1 MKLHFLLLGLLLPP
15 VISRATSFHIAP
27 MSEFVQSSPNIV
39 RGIVRSIRPEEGTDT
54 EGNRVIRTY
63 AEVEIT
69 EVLKGRIQEKRI
81 LIRKAGGSTN
91 GMTVEVAG
99 APEFHENEDT
109 VLFLGDLLEDRS
121 YEIEGLE
128 LGKFEIEKKNG
139 KELLSG
145 GLLAYSEGSA
155 EGAQGPGI
163 EANRKDWSIG
173 DLKKLAASPEPPPA
187 AGATEPRPG
196 AASPASPGSAGSV
209 LPEAPVASPEESTK
223 KPDETGQKPEESP
236 SRTSVILF
244 GLGIGIALAMLFRSK
259 K

>member
-1 MKLHFLLLGLLLPP
+1 MKLHFLLLGLLLTPA
-15 VISRATSFHIAP
+15 ISRATSFHIAP

-81 LIRKAGGSTN
+81 LIRKSGGSTN
-91 GMTVEVAG
+91 GMNVEIAG

-139 KELLSG
+139 KEMLSG
-145 GLLAYSEGSA
+145 GLLAYSEGPA

-163 EANRKDWSIG
+163 EANRRDWSIG
-173 DLKKLAASPEPPPA
+173 DLKKLVATPEPPPA

-196 AASPASPGSAGSV
+196 ATAPALPGSAEPLPTGASV
-209 LPEAPVASPEESTK
+209 EPPGESSKEPE
-223 KPDETGQKPEESP
+223 ETGQKPEDSP